1 MNNLYAVNRVCGYY
15 ALGDSYELVGVT
27 IALSSNS
34 AVLANP
40 SVGIG

>member
-1 MNNLYAVNRVCGYY
+1 MINSDDHV
-15 ALGDSYELVGVT
+15 LVGVT